1 MVGYEVCDK
10 TTRRTRLLLLD
21 FDHFD
26 YGLHHN
32 SARRTSNARLS
43 TGRLVSLANHPQ
55 LSSRNRNISRHPPRW
70 STFNS
75 RHASSEWLVA
85 LIRLLDGSSPDRIN
99 QFHRGCH
106 PLSSPRHL
114 PHAFVM
120 SSSSPSF
127 HCSRLPLYLLIA
139 ASISAA
145 PIPQL
150 VNANAFAAQGGITYR
165 LGDAVPTNLPIP
177 PAVFSVVSALPI
189 ASALPSRT
197 APLTLPNVPTP
208 TKIVGPASPIS
219 TPSVVQKTVVVVAT
233 ITVAPSLPT
242 PAPTGAAAASGST
255 WSLASNFGSD
265 LPNELGVLTWEW
277 GQKNVVVL
285 PGVPAAAWATQTAM
299 AITVAPPA
307 SLPTASPV
315 LQLNA
320 STVVPAPILV
330 PAVHAVMAAPRQFDL
345 TNSTVMQVLF
355 PNGSI
360 NPANKNAPV
369 GGTGMYMTPS
379 TSPSSSSSISY

>member
-1 MVGYEVCDK
+1 M
-10 TTRRTRLLLLD
+10 
-21 FDHFD
+21 
-26 YGLHHN
+26 
-32 SARRTSNARLS
+32 
-43 TGRLVSLANHPQ
+43 
-55 LSSRNRNISRHPPRW
+55 
-70 STFNS
+70 
-75 RHASSEWLVA
+75 
-85 LIRLLDGSSPDRIN
+85 
-99 QFHRGCH
+99 
-106 PLSSPRHL
+106 SSPRHL

-299 AITVAPPA
+299 PVTVAPPA
-307 SLPTASPV
+307 PLPTASPV

-379 TSPSSSSSISY
+379 MSPSSSSSISY